1 MRASLNY
8 LGLWAASAVAAVA
21 AAAAEAAAGPTTSL
35 TLQIGQP
42 RLSAPAQQGGAASA
56 SADGFQAVLNG
67 VPSWTRATLEAGG
80 GRQYVS
86 APVTAI
92 GQLVFANVTTGSY
105 LAEVHCATHIF
116 PPMRVDIAV
125 DPSATGPAPPLF
137 IAASET
143 YRGNDWGNRG
153 EALVRLDS
161 VDTAVQ
167 SGRPASTY
175 QSPTFVVR
183 PFSALPKAYYTERSS
198 FSALSI
204 LRNPMI
210 LLAMVSMAIMFGMPY
225 LIDNMD
231 PEMRREFEEQQKSSP
246 MSGLLGSAGG
256 GGGAAKP
263 SFDMAAYLAG
273 SNSGGSGS
281 GSANANTNSGSGNSN
296 SGGNGGSKKNGRR

>member
-225 LIDNMD
+225 LIDNSKTFSSG
-231 PEMRREFEEQQKSSP
+231 RRRDALADKTSSGP
-246 MSGLLGSAGG
+246 GDAPRVR
-256 GGGAAKP
+256 GAAKVQP
-263 SFDMAAYLAG
+263 DERPAG
-273 SNSGGSGS
+273 QRWRRRWCCQAKLRYGGVP
-281 GSANANTNSGSGNSN
+281 
-296 SGGNGGSKKNGRR
+296 GRQQQRGKRQRQCQCQY